1 MRRQLLITK
10 SGKMTGNQ
18 KFSNIE
24 KPGFATGS
32 KPNDVTFEALSFTT
46 QDIQGAKRNSLYQ
59 TSTRAAG

>member
-1 MRRQLLITK
+1 
-10 SGKMTGNQ
+10 MTGNQ